1 LDPSKTYW
9 LSEPGKTTNQWVVFD
24 FQRPV
29 TVSKMSIQVDNW
41 ECTVKD
47 CQIEVSNNDDLYNWR
62 YVKAFQSQCGTS
74 NQSEQIF
81 DGFEVRARYVRLFCK
96 NNWGPGGGN
105 YILITNVKFFGN

>member
-1 LDPSKTYW
+1 
-9 LSEPGKTTNQWVVFD
+9 
-24 FQRPV
+24 
-29 TVSKMSIQVDNW
+29 MSIQVDNW